1 VTSSLASQARSCLDL
16 LAADAD
22 WAIRR
27 KHRVDL
33 LEPTLFRH
41 QLSLDFELPAAA
53 AELSPGV
60 RLVPIALMRK
70 APGDFFRF
78 DLRDEVDRS
87 LPFPTRIENGTLSAA
102 ALLLL
107 AQKVV
112 GSSAVTDG
120 LAEELSYI
128 AHAPKSNALSL
139 IVNEWMQEP
148 QPRRGHPK
156 RLVRTQEGFRGKLAK
171 DPNFWWLVRALAHS
185 SIVALPVEGTVGDRR
200 LIKLSFDEVV
210 PDFSSGSIRHPTS
223 WLRALG
229 NRSGYRGYKVSFV
242 VPWSTARSFHFEL
255 HSPAGLEV
263 IEAGFQGREPQIPE
277 NRAHVHLY
285 APFESKHAERN
296 RVRVPYVQFRLRGTA
311 LSVTA
316 VAAATGITAL
326 MWLCS
331 HEASHLSGSGLGP
344 GASVLMLFPALIAS
358 YLARPEHPVTARLM
372 NLSRGVLFGMGILA
386 IFAAARFAIA
396 TDDHPAS
403 ADGLRSYF
411 TILGWV
417 GVAGTALLALNL
429 IFPFRLHGRVRR
441 ATRWR
446 PWRP

>member
-16 LAADAD
+16 LAANAE

-41 QLSLDFELPAAA
+41 HLSLDFELPKAA

-60 RLVPIALMRK
+60 RLVPLALMRK

-112 GSSAVTDG
+112 GSSAVTGG

-128 AHAPKSNALSL
+128 AHAPKSDALSL
-139 IVNEWMQEP
+139 IVNEWMEEP
-148 QPRRGHPK
+148 RSSRGRSK
-156 RLVRTQEGFRGKLAK
+156 RLVRIQQGTRGKLAE
-171 DPNFWWLVRALAHS
+171 DPDFWWLVRALAHS
-185 SIVALPVEGTVGDRR
+185 SIVALSIEGAVGDRR
-200 LIKLSFDEVV
+200 LIKLSYDEVV
-210 PDFSSGSIRHPTS
+210 PDLTSGSIRYPTS
-223 WLRALG
+223 WLGALG
-229 NRSGYRGYKVSFV
+229 YRSGYRGYEVSFV
-242 VPWSTARSFHFEL
+242 IPWSTARSFHFEL

-263 IEAGFQGREPQIPE
+263 IEAGLSGREPQVPE
-277 NRAHVHLY
+277 NCAHVHLY
-285 APFESKHAERN
+285 APFDPKDAGRD
-296 RVRVPYVQFRLRGTA
+296 RVRTPYVQFRLRGTSLRFA
-311 LSVTA
+311 A
-316 VAAATGITAL
+316 VAAAAGITAL

-331 HEASHLSGSGLGP
+331 HEASHLTGSGLGP
-344 GASVLMLFPALIAS
+344 AASVLLLFPALIAS
-358 YLARPEHPVTARLM
+358 YLARSEHPVTARLM
-372 NLSRGVLFGMGILA
+372 KLSRGLLFGTGILA

-396 TDDHPAS
+396 TDDHPAT

-411 TILGWV
+411 AVLGWI
-417 GVAGTALLALNL
+417 GLASTALLALNL
-429 IFPFRLHGRVRR
+429 IFPLRLHGRVRR
-441 ATRWR
+441 AMRWR
-446 PWRP
+446 PWK

>member
-1 VTSSLASQARSCLDL
+1 M
-16 LAADAD
+16 
-22 WAIRR
+22 
-27 KHRVDL
+27 

-41 QLSLDFELPAAA
+41 HLSLDFELPVAA

-60 RLVPIALMRK
+60 RLVPLALMRK

-87 LPFPTRIENGTLSAA
+87 LPFPTRTENGTLSAA

-112 GSSAVTDG
+112 GSSAVTGG

-128 AHAPKSNALSL
+128 AHAPKSDALSL
-139 IVNEWMQEP
+139 IVNEWMEEP
-148 QPRRGHPK
+148 RSRWGRRK
-156 RLVRTQEGFRGKLAK
+156 RLVRIQQGMRGKLAE
-171 DPNFWWLVRALAHS
+171 DHDFWWLVRALAHS
-185 SIVALPVEGTVGDRR
+185 SIVALPIDGVVGDRR
-200 LIKLSFDEVV
+200 LIKLSYDEVV
-210 PDFSSGSIRHPTS
+210 PDLTTGSISHPTS
-223 WLRALG
+223 WLGAFG
-229 NRSGYRGYKVSFV
+229 YRSGYRGYEVSFV
-242 VPWSTARSFHFEL
+242 IPWSTARSFHFEL

-263 IEAGFQGREPQIPE
+263 IEAGLSGREPQVPE

-285 APFESKHAERN
+285 APFDPKKAGRN
-296 RVRVPYVQFRLRGTA
+296 RVRTPYVQFRLRGTS
-311 LSVTA
+311 LSFAA
-316 VAAATGITAL
+316 VAAAAAITAL

-331 HEASHLSGSGLGP
+331 REASHLSGSGLGP
-344 GASVLMLFPALIAS
+344 AASVLLLFPALIAS
-358 YLARPEHPVTARLM
+358 YLARSEHPVTALLM
-372 NLSRGVLFGMGILA
+372 KLSRGLLFGTGILA

-403 ADGLRSYF
+403 TDGLRSYF
-411 TILGWV
+411 AVLGWA

-429 IFPFRLHGRVRR
+429 IFPLRLHGRVRR

-446 PWRP
+446 PWR